1 MVHDLRVKAV
11 ARAPRRSAVRQAAR
25 GASSDDGSDSSY
37 CPPADIGSEEE
48 WEDSAS
54 SASSHASQPKQ
65 GRTEALG
72 HPRTPRV
79 ADEEEQ
85 EVAPPPLTK
94 REFGSWVELESYLS
108 EYSTAS
114 NQSFRVRTNNK
125 VSTRNKKIKE
135 SGSTKPLVSEELVFY
150 GKTFV
155 CTHAGKYNAR
165 GQGKRKLQQSRALEC
180 EAQINACVQVVDIN
194 AEVPEFVVRFTTW
207 RLYHNHGLSEHT
219 FRQYPRNRNALESE
233 VLATVDTLRKNGASK
248 KRIQQYIHENS
259 VCTSTNQDVRN
270 LVRRLKSVNTPPLPA

>member
-155 CTHAGKYNAR
+155 
-165 GQGKRKLQQSRALEC
+165 
-180 EAQINACVQVVDIN
+180 
-194 AEVPEFVVRFTTW
+194 
-207 RLYHNHGLSEHT
+207 
-219 FRQYPRNRNALESE
+219 
-233 VLATVDTLRKNGASK
+233 
-248 KRIQQYIHENS
+248 
-259 VCTSTNQDVRN
+259 
-270 LVRRLKSVNTPPLPA
+270 

>member
-25 GASSDDGSDSSY
+25 GASGDDGSDSSY
-37 CPPADIGSEEE
+37 CPPADIDSEEE

-65 GRTEALG
+65 GRTESLG

-79 ADEEEQ
+79 ADEEEL

-94 REFGSWVELESYLS
+94 REFGSWGELEDYLS

-114 NQSFRVRTNNK
+114 YQSFRVRTNNK
-125 VSTRNKKIKE
+125 VSARNKKIKE
-135 SGSTKPLVSEELVFY
+135 SRSTKPLVPEKWVFY

-165 GQGKRKLQQSRALEC
+165 GQGKRKRQQSRALEC
-180 EAQINACVQVVDIN
+180 EAQV
-194 AEVPEFVVRFTTW
+194 
-207 RLYHNHGLSEHT
+207 S
-219 FRQYPRNRNALESE
+219 
-233 VLATVDTLRKNGASK
+233 
-248 KRIQQYIHENS
+248 
-259 VCTSTNQDVRN
+259 
-270 LVRRLKSVNTPPLPA
+270 